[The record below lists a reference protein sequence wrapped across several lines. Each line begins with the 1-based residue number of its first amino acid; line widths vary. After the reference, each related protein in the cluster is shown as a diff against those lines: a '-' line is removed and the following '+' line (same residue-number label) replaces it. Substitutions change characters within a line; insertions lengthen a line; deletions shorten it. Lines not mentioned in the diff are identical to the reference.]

1 MEINLLVAAIA
12 ALAGAIASIIVRRLE
27 IRAQSE
33 KESKVEIEK
42 KVARLPDYF
51 EETLPNAA
59 RSLRRAMNSR
69 SVRPLKGIYSGDISI
84 DSYLDAYLDP
94 ILDFISH
101 LPDDEVDSEATY
113 YAYERQ
119 IKQALKRIAEV
130 RADPDKLFEQFAE
143 QGPRRL
149 GPFVMRDVAVAVST
163 FVLVHVLYVVFIV
176 FSALNLVTVLT
187 KVVSIIQLVSR
198 LFQ

>member
-12 ALAGAIASIIVRRLE
+12 ALAGAIASIIVRRLD

-33 KESKVEIEK
+33 KESRVELEK
-42 KVARLPDYF
+42 RVARLPDYF

-69 SVRPLKGIYSGDISI
+69 SVRPLEGIYSGDISI

-94 ILDFISH
+94 ILDSISR
-101 LPDDEVDSEATY
+101 LPDNELDSEATY
-113 YAYERQ
+113 LVYERQ

-143 QGPRRL
+143 QGPHRL
-149 GPFVMRDVAVAVST
+149 GPLMLRDVAVAVST
-163 FVLVHVLYVVFIV
+163 LVLVHILYVVFIV
-176 FSALNLVTVLT
+176 FSTLNFVIVLT
-187 KVVSIIQLVSR
+187 KVVSIIQLVDR